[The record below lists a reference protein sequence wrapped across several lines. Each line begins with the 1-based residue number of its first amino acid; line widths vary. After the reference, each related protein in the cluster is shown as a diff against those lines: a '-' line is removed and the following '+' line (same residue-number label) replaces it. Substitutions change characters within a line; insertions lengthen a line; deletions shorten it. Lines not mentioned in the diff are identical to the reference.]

1 MGIVSLNKE
10 IKWGVI
16 HQIGPDL
23 NAEREFLFAD
33 LTATGMIKKIE
44 KKNLVE
50 AQTGKNFSG
59 DVFFTDGDIY
69 ILFLK

>member
-1 MGIVSLNKE
+1 ML
-10 IKWGVI
+10 
-16 HQIGPDL
+16 
-23 NAEREFLFAD
+23 REFLFAD